1 MYFGQ
6 VRVSTRLLS
15 RQTGLPLKD
24 SQGRQSSSP
33 PDPWSLPQTYKDP
46 SVHMVDTELLPMHIW
61 ELRRQPPELPP
72 RGRRGDRESVRVE
85 GSRWHLSVL
94 GTAPLGQPAAGLSG
108 TGAECPASAHSPKG
122 SLYLTPAI
130 FPFLPPSSQFLSSYL
145 CQILTCPQSEEKHL
159 SSSGLQGKGT
169 EQCARAEN
177 GARRRSPNVC
187 SPAPDPTHR
196 PAPQPLVPP
205 PPWPHPQAPPPPWP
219 HSQAPPPRP
228 RVPPPP
234 WPHPA
239 GPGALTFSRSTL
251 PRSFSRQLIMTVA
264 AREQFLSG
272 SPSPSNMVS
281 KRLMS
286 CSGGRRFAMI

>member
-1 MYFGQ
+1 MAPERPGHSPSGPAGCGTLRYW
-6 VRVSTRLLS
+6 S
-15 RQTGLPLKD
+15 RMPSQCPLAKGLPI
-24 SQGRQSSSP
+24 
-33 PDPWSLPQTYKDP
+33 PDP
-46 SVHMVDTELLPMHIW
+46 
-61 ELRRQPPELPP
+61 
-72 RGRRGDRESVRVE
+72 
-85 GSRWHLSVL
+85 
-94 GTAPLGQPAAGLSG
+94 
-108 TGAECPASAHSPKG
+108 C
-122 SLYLTPAI
+122 I

>member
-1 MYFGQ
+1 MLCAAWRWRHPLGCQPGDQGLRNSQDALLLHVWGTPRAVYFGQ

-46 SVHMVDTELLPMHIW
+46 SVHTVDTELLPMHIW

-122 SLYLTPAI
+122 SLYLTPASSLS
-130 FPFLPPSSQFLSSYL
+130 FPLPLNFSAV
-145 CQILTCPQSEEKHL
+145 TCAK
-159 SSSGLQGKGT
+159 
-169 EQCARAEN
+169 
-177 GARRRSPNVC
+177 
-187 SPAPDPTHR
+187 
-196 PAPQPLVPP
+196 
-205 PPWPHPQAPPPPWP
+205 
-219 HSQAPPPRP
+219 
-228 RVPPPP
+228 
-234 WPHPA
+234 
-239 GPGALTFSRSTL
+239 F
-251 PRSFSRQLIMTVA
+251 
-264 AREQFLSG
+264 
-272 SPSPSNMVS
+272 
-281 KRLMS
+281 
-286 CSGGRRFAMI
+286 